1 MLMPNE
7 FSVSTRVGQVKSSL
21 DQLQNCLLDDEYSE
35 ESIKRLGRALSD
47 MNEEVQLLKNLIQL
61 SKPHR

>member
-1 MLMPNE
+1 MPNE